1 MKRFLGTFV
10 VCLVLGWAFL
20 FFGGALIFEN
30 IWALLVF
37 SALVLTILILLFEGQ
52 DRRIEELEVR
62 VQALEELHR
71 AEKEETT

>member
-1 MKRFLGTFV
+1 MKRFLGTFG

-37 SALVLTILILLFEGQ
+37 WALVLTVLILLFEGQ
-52 DRRIEELEVR
+52 DRRIEELQAR
-62 VQALEELHR
+62 VQALEEAL
-71 AEKEETT
+71 EQKEETT

>member
-1 MKRFLGTFV
+1 M
-10 VCLVLGWAFL
+10 LGWAFL

-52 DRRIEELEVR
+52 DRRIEELQAR
-62 VQALEELHR
+62 VQALEEAL
-71 AEKEETT
+71 EQKEETT

>member
-10 VCLVLGWAFL
+10 VCLVVIFGFL
-20 FFGGALIFEN
+20 LFGGSLILN
-30 IWALLVF
+30 SSWGILVF
-37 SALVLTILILLFEGQ
+37 WALVLTVLILLFEGQ